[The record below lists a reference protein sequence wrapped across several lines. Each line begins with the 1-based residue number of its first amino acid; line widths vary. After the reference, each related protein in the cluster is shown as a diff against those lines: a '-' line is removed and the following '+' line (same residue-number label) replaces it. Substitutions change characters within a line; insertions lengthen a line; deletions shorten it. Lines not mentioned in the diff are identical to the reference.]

1 MGIARQSDGREL
13 HLNIEHT
20 KDQLGINKSKAE
32 ELHKRAFKLT
42 SELSESVLK
51 LNKLRSEKAR
61 QTKILNLLETSLP
74 AFQDLKRQWINLQ
87 NFLEKIVTLVDATT
101 TSSSGGDL
109 ELQYASKKQPHKS
122 GALTNLTKKRLFTLV
137 NEAYKVALTV
147 ENVSQ
152 TYVMISTSQLMP
164 IVSKLGSLIVMS
176 EDKEIEAKQRQ
187 IETILMQT
195 TGEIKHDLR
204 QKYDQF
210 LGELNERENSWKK
223 FFINLSQE
231 ETRKQEDSDRN

>member
-1 MGIARQSDGREL
+1 MGIARQSTGREL

-109 ELQYASKKQPHKS
+109 ELQYASKKQPHTS

-223 FFINLSQE
+223 FFIN
-231 ETRKQEDSDRN
+231 

>member
-109 ELQYASKKQPHKS
+109 ELQYVYKKQPHTS
-122 GALTNLTKKRLFTLV
+122 GALTNLTKKHLFTLV
-137 NEAYKVALTV
+137 NEAYKVALTM
-147 ENVSQ
+147 ENLSQ

-195 TGEIKHDLR
+195 SEEINDLKRKNHDMVLAKIHER
-204 QKYDQF
+204 DVFLTKVFNKFDSMIFVPQK
-210 LGELNERENSWKK
+210 
-223 FFINLSQE
+223 
-231 ETRKQEDSDRN
+231 